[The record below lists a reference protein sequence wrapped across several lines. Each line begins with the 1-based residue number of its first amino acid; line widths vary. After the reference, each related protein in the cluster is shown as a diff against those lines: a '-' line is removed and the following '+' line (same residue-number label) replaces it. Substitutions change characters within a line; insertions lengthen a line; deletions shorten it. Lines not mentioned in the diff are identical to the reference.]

1 MEPFLE
7 LMEQYLAGEIQGA
20 EFQNRFFEEFKKDNA
35 VWLDKNHRILNW
47 LFNEVEAYCSD
58 PELLKRLDPKFNIGE
73 KELRMAVKRGLTE
86 LKSLE

>member
-1 MEPFLE
+1 
-7 LMEQYLAGEIQGA
+7 
-20 EFQNRFFEEFKKDNA
+20 
-35 VWLDKNHRILNW
+35 LNW